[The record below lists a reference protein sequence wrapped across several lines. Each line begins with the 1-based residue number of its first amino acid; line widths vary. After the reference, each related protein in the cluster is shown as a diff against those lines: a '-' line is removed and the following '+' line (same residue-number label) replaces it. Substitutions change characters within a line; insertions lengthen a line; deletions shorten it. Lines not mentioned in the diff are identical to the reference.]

1 MSLSPIEGVDRPGT
15 CNVQILNLANAKK
28 LGSCCDLQGFE
39 SHCVNLEVREV
50 LQTQPGWKW
59 DHVFKDTTLV
69 TLLQVKKIAHLIK
82 LTWPQTIL
90 IYLKYYRCP
99 VFQHFEPIPQDFKSV
114 PLALWRTTME
124 HLKSKPK
131 RPQRFAQ
138 WIVLYTPTVDG
149 RNPAPPGM
157 YKTLSIV
164 GYLPYQLVQDFSHQQ
179 Y

>member
-15 CNVQILNLANAKK
+15 CNVQILNLENAKK

-90 IYLKYYRCP
+90 I
-99 VFQHFEPIPQDFKSV
+99 
-114 PLALWRTTME
+114 E

-157 YKTLSIV
+157 YKTLSIM